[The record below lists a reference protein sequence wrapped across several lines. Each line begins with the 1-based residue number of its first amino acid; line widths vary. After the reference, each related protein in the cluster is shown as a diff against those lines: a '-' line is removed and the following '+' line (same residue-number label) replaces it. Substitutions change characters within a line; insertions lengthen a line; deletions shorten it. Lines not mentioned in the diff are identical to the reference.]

1 MNGSTTMNR
10 TILSCGLALLLASA
24 LVAAQGQ
31 APQERVAAL
40 KQSMQESQKR
50 LRTMEWIETTA
61 VSLKGEE
68 KSRKQNRCYYGADG
82 KVQKVPIGEPAAP
95 PPEPS
100 GRGRRGGGRLKENVI
115 ENKKEEMSDYM
126 KKAVALVHQYV
137 PPNPEKI
144 QAVKDAGKAAM
155 SMVEPDRRARI
166 EFADYLQPG
175 DSLALEFNPQTNHL
189 LAMMVT
195 SYLEKPDDAVKLNV
209 QFADLPDGTTHQAAT
224 TLDAPAK
231 NISVKIENS
240 GHRPVSQ

>member
-1 MNGSTTMNR
+1 MKNRTTITG
-10 TILSCGLALLLASA
+10 TILSGALVLLVPSA
-24 LVAAQGQ
+24 LAAQEQ

-40 KQSMQESQKR
+40 KQSLQQSQAK
-50 LRTMEWIETTA
+50 LRTYEWIETTA

-82 KVQKVPIGEPAAP
+82 KVQKVPIVEPASP
-95 PPEPS
+95 PPQQPS
-100 GRGRRGGGRLKENVI
+100 GRGRRGGRLKENVI
-115 ENKKEEMSDYM
+115 ENKKEEMTEYM
-126 KKAVALVHQYV
+126 QKAVALVHQYV
-137 PPNPEKI
+137 PPNPAKI
-144 QAVKDAGKAAM
+144 QAAKDAGKAAM
-155 SMVEPDRRARI
+155 SMVEPDRRARV

-189 LAMMVT
+189 LAMMVA

-209 QFADLPDGTTHQAAT
+209 QFADLPDGTTYQAAT

-231 NISVKIENS
+231 NISVRIENS

>member
-1 MNGSTTMNR
+1 MQSRATANR
-10 TILSCGLALLLASA
+10 TILSGTLLLVVPSV
-24 LVAAQGQ
+24 LVAQGQ

-40 KQSMQESQKR
+40 KQSLQQSQAK
-50 LRTMEWIETTA
+50 LRTYEWIETTA

-82 KVQKVPIGEPAAP
+82 KVQKVPIVEPGAP
-95 PPEPS
+95 PPQQPS
-100 GRGRRGGGRLKENVI
+100 ARGRRGGRLKENVI
-115 ENKKEEMSDYM
+115 ENKKEEMTEYM
-126 KKAVALVHQYV
+126 QKAVALVHQYV
-137 PPNPEKI
+137 PPNPAKI

-155 SMVEPDRRARI
+155 SMVEPDPRV

-189 LAMMVT
+189 LAMMVA
-195 SYLEKPDDAVKLNV
+195 SYIEKPDDAVKLNV
-209 QFADLPDGTTHQAAT
+209 QFADLPDGTTYQATT

-240 GHRPVSQ
+240 GHRPASH

>member
-1 MNGSTTMNR
+1 MNR
-10 TILSCGLALLLASA
+10 SAHLYRPALAGLLVLLGAEVLG
-24 LVAAQGQ
+24 AQGQ
-31 APQERVAAL
+31 APAERVAAL
-40 KQSMQESQKR
+40 KQSLQASHQR
-50 LRTMEWIETTA
+50 LLKYEWIETTA

-82 KVQKVPIGEPAAP
+82 KVQKVPIVEPAAPP

-100 GRGRRGGGRLKENVI
+100 GRGRRGGRMKEKII
-115 ENKKEEMSDYM
+115 ENKKEEMTDYM
-126 KKAVALVHQYV
+126 QKAVALVHQYV
-137 PPNPEKI
+137 PPNPAKI
-144 QAVKDAGKAAM
+144 QAVKDAGKATM
-155 SMVEPDRRARI
+155 SMVEPNRRARV

-175 DSLALEFNPQTNHL
+175 DSLALEFNPETNHL
-189 LAMMVT
+189 LAAQVA

-209 QFADLPDGTTHQAAT
+209 QFADLPDGTTYQAAT